1 MSQPPTSP
9 RPVIKKL
16 SLAQLNRKVAS
27 ARARVAQLSA
37 QADEK
42 AACEKSRVVDVGV
55 ARANTVSSRM
65 SSKGFGNKC
74 PKDALQLLEL
84 VQLNTMQVYE
94 FEGLCMTSFKYHVS
108 TLAQMLLDKKIY
120 QSIRSASLPASQ
132 VVRHLFEVAMEIGNE
147 SQTKLLQWQ
156 TGQQLLQGR
165 ASRGAG
171 IVAANAD
178 AKALLEKA
186 LDVSLKRVKAR
197 VEAAERCEREMFAAV
212 SACYA

>member
-1 MSQPPTSP
+1 
-9 RPVIKKL
+9 
-16 SLAQLNRKVAS
+16 
-27 ARARVAQLSA
+27 
-37 QADEK
+37 
-42 AACEKSRVVDVGV
+42 
-55 ARANTVSSRM
+55 
-65 SSKGFGNKC
+65 
-74 PKDALQLLEL
+74 
-84 VQLNTMQVYE
+84 
-94 FEGLCMTSFKYHVS
+94 MTSFKYHVS

-197 VEAAERCEREMFAAV
+197 VEATERYEREMFAAV